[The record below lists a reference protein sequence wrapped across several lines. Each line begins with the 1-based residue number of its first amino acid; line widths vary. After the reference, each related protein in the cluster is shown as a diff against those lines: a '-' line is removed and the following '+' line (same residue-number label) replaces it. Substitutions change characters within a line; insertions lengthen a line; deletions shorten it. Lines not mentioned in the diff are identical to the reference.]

1 MDRIFVFVIGAII
14 GSFLNVCIHRIPKGG
29 SIVSPASHCPHC
41 KKSIPWYDNIPVF
54 SYLVL
59 AGKCR
64 HCKGKISFRYPLVEL
79 VTAGLILLLYISLGV
94 SAKFFIYSALT
105 SALIAVTFIDLDV
118 SEIPDGISVG
128 GLAAGIVLAFM
139 FPSLFGLSLRWP
151 SFLSSILGAFAG
163 GLSIYAMGLFGR
175 LAFKKEAM
183 GGGDVKLMAMI
194 GSVLGWKLVLLA
206 FFIAPVLGAISGVS
220 AKLKGRDT
228 IPYGPYLSAAAVV
241 VMFFGNRILD
251 LLFYGM

>member
-1 MDRIFVFVIGAII
+1 MDRLFVFIIGAII

-29 SIVSPASHCPHC
+29 SIVSPASHCPRC
-41 KKSIPWYDNIPVF
+41 KKNISWYDNIPVI

-64 HCKGKISFRYPLVEL
+64 HCKGKISLRYPLVEL
-79 VTAGLILLLYISLGV
+79 VTAGLIFSLYISFGV
-94 SAKFFIYSALT
+94 STKFFVYSALT
-105 SALIAVTFIDLDV
+105 SALIAASFIDLDIN
-118 SEIPDGISVG
+118 EIPDGISAG
-128 GLAAGIVLAFM
+128 GLAAGFVLAFA
-139 FPSLFGLSLRWP
+139 FPALFGFSARLPGL
-151 SFLSSILGAFAG
+151 LSSLLGAFAG

-194 GSVLGWKLVLLA
+194 GSILGWKLVLLA
-206 FFIAPVLGAISGVS
+206 FFIAPVLGVISGVS

-228 IPYGPYLSAAAVV
+228 IPYGPYLSLAAVV
-241 VMFFGNRILD
+241 VIFFGNRMLD
-251 LLFYGM
+251 LLLYGL